1 MDGDASVA
9 GAASSLSPPRLTTMS
24 PRITIPANT
33 KKRTLPELFDC
44 AGAFVVVALFV
55 GAGVVEID

>member
-1 MDGDASVA
+1 MDGEASAA
-9 GAASSLSPPRLTTMS
+9 GAASSLLPPRLTTMS

-33 KKRTLPELFDC
+33 KKRTRPELLDC
-44 AGAFVVVALFV
+44 AGAFAEAALFT